1 MSNTMTNSPNLAA
14 KNLLAKLMATEDITV
29 EHDPRAQTAAFNMDT
44 RVLTL
49 PVWKDLDADTL
60 DMLIGHEVSHALHTP
75 AGRDPLMDACKTIDP
90 KNPMVAKDYLNVVE
104 DARIERMIKAR
115 FPGLKKSFAAGYRAL
130 LKRDLFGLKKVGD
143 LKTLPLI
150 DRINL
155 QYKIG
160 WLIDVPFTA
169 KELTLAQRVATTLTW
184 DDVVALSKEIY
195 EFAKEQ
201 ANEEKG
207 DEGDKSDEG
216 DEDGDGQSDKGR
228 KGDDADGDEADAA
241 APSDGKGDEDGES
254 DTKGMENGEDD
265 ADEEGDSY
273 GDGEES
279 DEDGDE
285 GGETA
290 DEGKNDDAEEGTEG
304 GEKSRPSDQDGDSE
318 ADSNKS
324 DTTEETEGK
333 QDEAKVTDGTPAPVS
348 QTLRNAEE
356 GMKTLIDANAKI
368 TYYADLPEIDKG
380 FVVTLKQSQ
389 ESLRKW
395 AGTSKKKYAEAA
407 YAAWKTQNAGAVQV
421 LATEFDRRKAAD
433 AHKRMVVAETG
444 SIDPNRL
451 HAYRI
456 AEDIFLQNA
465 YVKDGKNHGLVL
477 LLDMSGSMAPVFHDT
492 MIQLVTLAHFCR
504 RVNIPFT
511 FYGYTDRAHAF
522 GTDPSFKKGGFGA
535 ERIKT
540 RLVTL
545 LQDGMKMNEFTETC
559 GLLLLS
565 SYDCGSHLRTDH
577 PTVTALKGYNKG
589 WGGVDWM
596 CLDNTPTNAAL
607 LGLPAIMDEFKRVKR
622 VQVMNLIVLTD
633 GEASD
638 DMSCYPRGTD
648 AYKSKVGTDQYGY
661 TKSAR
666 VVWRDSKR
674 RKDYAA
680 TKTYKSNYSSDR
692 EYDLGRE
699 EQSATLMEIIRDRV
713 GGKTVCIHLAS
724 RKHGTDYAA
733 SLTQR
738 SMMKGAETVDAAQA
752 AVITA
757 AREKAVAAWKDNDWV
772 AIANARGFS
781 EYILVRCDNNDTA
794 VSTDDVNLTD
804 KNALRDLR
812 KAFTKS
818 MAQTKS
824 NRPLLTR
831 VADLVSK

>member
-14 KNLLAKLMATEDITV
+14 KNLLAKLMAAEDLTV
-29 EHDPRAQTAAFNMDT
+29 EHDPRAQTASFNMDT

-115 FPGLKKSFAAGYRAL
+115 FPGLKRSFAAGYRDL

-160 WLIDVPFTA
+160 WLVDVPFTA
-169 KELTLAQRVATTLTW
+169 KELSLAQRVAATLTW

-201 ANEEKG
+201 AKGNDPDKG
-207 DEGDKSDEG
+207 DEGNDEG
-216 DEDGDGQSDKGR
+216 DEDGEGSDKGR

-279 DEDGDE
+279 DEQD
-285 GGETA
+285 GETA
-290 DEGKNDDAEEGTEG
+290 DEGDNADADEGTEG
-304 GEKSRPSDQDGDSE
+304 GEKSRPTDQDADSE

-324 DTTEETEGK
+324 DTTEESEGK

-356 GMKTLIDANAKI
+356 GMKTLIDADAKI

-477 LLDMSGSMAPVFHDT
+477 LLDMSGSMAQVFHDT

-522 GTDPSFKKGGFGA
+522 GNDPCFKKGAFGA
-535 ERIKT
+535 DAIKT

-565 SYDCGSHLRTDH
+565 SYDCGSHLRVDH
-577 PTVTALKGYNKG
+577 PTVTAIKGYSKG

-607 LGLPAIMDEFKRVKR
+607 LGLPAIMEEFKRVKR

-638 DMSCYPRGTD
+638 DMSYLPRHTD
-648 AYKSKVGTDQYGY
+648 AYKAKVGVDQYGY
-661 TKSAR
+661 AKSAR

-680 TKTYKSNYSSDR
+680 TKTYKSNYAPNR
-692 EYDLGRE
+692 EYDLNRE
-699 EQSATLMEIIRDRV
+699 EQSATLMDIIRDRV

-724 RKHGTDYAA
+724 RKHGSEYAA

-738 SMMKGAETVDAAQA
+738 SMVKDGSTVDAAQA
-752 AVITA
+752 AVIAT

-772 AIANARGFS
+772 AIANTRGFN
-781 EYILVRCDNNDTA
+781 EYILVRCDNSEKA

-818 MAQTKS
+818 MAQTKA

>member
-1 MSNTMTNSPNLAA
+1 MTALATPTPNLAA
-14 KNLLAKLMATEDITV
+14 KNLLAKLMANEDITV
-29 EHDPRAQTAAFNMDT
+29 EHDPKAQTASFNMDT

-115 FPGLKKSFAAGYRAL
+115 FPGLKRSFAAGYREL
-130 LKRDLFGLKKVGD
+130 MKRDLFGLKKVAD
-143 LKTLPLI
+143 LASLPLI
-150 DRINL
+150 DRVNL

-169 KELTLAQRVATTLTW
+169 KELSLAQRVATTLTW

-195 EFAKEQ
+195 EFSKEQ
-201 ANEEKG
+201 AKNDENKDKKG
-207 DEGDKSDEG
+207 DQGSDQGSEG
-216 DEDGDGQSDKGR
+216 DES
-228 KGDDADGDEADAA
+228 DDADADAS
-241 APSDGKGDEDGES
+241 APSDGEGEEDGKDE
-254 DTKGMENGEDD
+254 TKGMENGEDD

-279 DEDGDE
+279 DEEGDE
-285 GGETA
+285 RGDTA
-290 DEGKNDDAEEGTEG
+290 DEGDNDEAEDGTEG
-304 GEKSRPSDQDGDSE
+304 GDDSSPTDEDADSDGDSD
-318 ADSNKS
+318 DSDS
-324 DTTEETEGK
+324 EEETKSK
-333 QDEAKVTDGTPAPVS
+333 QDDAEATDNDRPAPTS
-348 QTLRNAEE
+348 QTMRNAEE
-356 GMKTLIDANAKI
+356 SMRNLIDAKALV

-380 FVVTLKQSQ
+380 FVVSLKDAQ

-395 AGTSKKKYAEAA
+395 ATSKTSRKETAA
-407 YAAWKTQNAGAVQV
+407 ALYAAWKTQNAGAVQV

-433 AHKRMVVAETG
+433 AHKRMMVAETG
-444 SIDPNRL
+444 ALDPNRL

-477 LLDMSGSMAPVFHDT
+477 LLDMSGSMGGVFFDT
-492 MIQLVTLAHFCR
+492 MSQLVTLAHFCR
-504 RVNIPFT
+504 RANLPFV
-511 FYGYTDRAHAF
+511 FYGYTDRAHEF
-522 GTDPSFKKGGFGA
+522 GKEPSFKAGA
-535 ERIKT
+535 FNAQGIKT
-540 RLVTL
+540 RIVTL

-565 SYDCGSHLRTDH
+565 AYDSGSGLKNEH
-577 PTVTALKGYNKG
+577 PSMAAIRSTGYQKS
-589 WGGVDWM
+589 WGGVEWM

-607 LGLPAIMDEFKRVKR
+607 LGLPSIMEEFKRVKR

-638 DMSCYPRGTD
+638 CLSYPVRCGED
-648 AYKSKVGTDQYGY
+648 YQKRVGKNEMGY
-661 TKSAR
+661 VASAKI
-666 VVWRDSKR
+666 VWRDRKR

-680 TKTYKSNYSSDR
+680 TKTHSYGCGNPR
-692 EYDLGRE
+692 EYDINKE
-699 EQSATLMEIIRDRV
+699 EQSALLMQIIRDRV
-713 GGKTVCIHLAS
+713 GGKTVCIHLS
-724 RKHGTDYAA
+724 NRKHGKDYAA
-733 SLTQR
+733 HLSR
-738 SMMKGAETVDAAQA
+738 SVMVGATVQAQQAAADAAA
-752 AVITA
+752 AT
-757 AREKAVAAWKDNDWV
+757 WKENDWI
-772 AIANARGFS
+772 AIPNARGFS
-781 EYILVRCDNNDTA
+781 EYIIIRSDSEQVTSEL
-794 VSTDDVNLTD
+794 DDVDLND
-804 KNALRDLR
+804 KNAVRDLR

-818 MAQTKS
+818 MAANKA